1 MPKTTVTG
9 EPTDRKSTR
18 LIRGVRLFNECGHE
32 ITRLEI
38 HTYAVPSCS
47 GDETYTVYTDLSC
60 CTCPDHRR
68 AKAAGELCKHR
79 VAVEIFTA
87 KRRAAR
93 RRRAS

>member
-1 MPKTTVTG
+1 MAETTVAAKTT
-9 EPTDRKSTR
+9 R
-18 LIRGVRLFNECGHE
+18 LQRGIALHRERGHQIE
-32 ITRLEI
+32 RLEI

-47 GDETYTVYTDLSC
+47 GDETYTVYTDLRC

-68 AKAAGELCKHR
+68 AKAAGEACKHR
-79 VAVEIFTA
+79 VAVEIFVA

>member
-1 MPKTTVTG
+1 MAETTIPKTT
-9 EPTDRKSTR
+9 R
-18 LIRGVRLFNECGHE
+18 LQRGVRLHRERGAE
-32 ITRLEI
+32 IERLKI

-68 AKAAGELCKHR
+68 AKEAGELCKHR

-87 KRRAAR
+87 KRRAV

>member
-1 MPKTTVTG
+1 MAETTIPKTT
-9 EPTDRKSTR
+9 R
-18 LIRGVRLFNECGHE
+18 LQRGVRLFRERGAE
-32 ITRLEI
+32 IERLEI

-68 AKAAGELCKHR
+68 AKAAGERCKHYH
-79 VAVEIFTA
+79 AVEIFTA

>member
-1 MPKTTVTG
+1 MIDQKSSAPAH
-9 EPTDRKSTR
+9 PSTR
-18 LIRGVRLFNECGHE
+18 LQRGIRLFRDKGHE

-47 GDETYTVYTDLSC
+47 GDETYTVYTDMGC

-68 AKAAGELCKHR
+68 AKAAGEACKHR
-79 VAVEIFTA
+79 VAVEVFVA

-93 RRRAS
+93 RRMAS

>member
-1 MPKTTVTG
+1 MKKSSATAHP
-9 EPTDRKSTR
+9 PTRIS
-18 LIRGVRLFNECGHE
+18 RGIALHRERGAE
-32 ITRLEI
+32 IERLEI

-60 CTCPDHRR
+60 CTCPDHRA
-68 AKAAGELCKHR
+68 AKKAGEACKHR

>member
-1 MPKTTVTG
+1 MAETTIPKTT
-9 EPTDRKSTR
+9 R
-18 LIRGVRLFNECGHE
+18 LQRGIRLFNERGAE
-32 ITRLEI
+32 IERLEI

-68 AKAAGELCKHR
+68 AKEAGELCKHR

-93 RRRAS
+93 RRAS